1 MTTLTGTRDPAALI
15 EGLAAT
21 PDRLEALLRDIP
33 DDAALDREPAPG
45 EWSART
51 VLAHLR
57 DDEFMVGRLRL
68 ERMAVEDEPAL
79 APFDEKAWARDRW
92 TGRDALPD
100 LLADFRAQR
109 DASLHILRRLTPDDW
124 RRPGTQPEYGRFD
137 IHYWVENWL
146 DHDDTHMAQVQA
158 TLAAAGRR

>member
-15 EGLAAT
+15 DGLAAT
-21 PDRLEALLRDIP
+21 PDRLDALLRET
-33 DDAALDREPAPG
+33 DDAALDAAPPG
-45 EWSART
+45 EWPART

-68 ERMAVEDEPAL
+68 ERMAVEDAPAL
-79 APFDEKAWARDRW
+79 APFDEKAWVASRW
-92 TGRDALPD
+92 TGRDSLPE

-109 DASLHILRRLTPDDW
+109 DASLHILRRLNPGDW
-124 RRPGTQPEYGRFD
+124 RRTGAQPEYGTFD

-146 DHDDTHMAQVQA
+146 DHDETHLAQI
-158 TLAAAGRR
+158 AAALEAASA